1 MKRMKVQELSSVGL
15 ERVRL
20 GRKTTFVQ
28 RYLKEKV
35 FYGGGGVLWQRG
47 FILTRLQK
55 DGQPDIILAC
65 IDDFHAR
72 EKAAGRDPLAQAI
85 FDATVLPPRDRV
97 VLYDAMGAGD
107 TKTMDRL
114 MRSV

>member
-1 MKRMKVQELSSVGL
+1 MKRMKVQELSSVRL

-20 GRKTTFVQ
+20 ERKTTLVQ
-28 RYLKEKV
+28 RYLEEKV
-35 FYGGGGVLWQRG
+35 FYGGVIWQRG

-85 FDATVLPPRDRV
+85 FDATVLPMRDRV